1 MAEVARVKGET
12 KTLAPKF
19 HGILLH
25 PRMQSTAFC
34 PQHQRCWGDVVRIFF
49 VTLFE
54 HSEPQMRRH
63 LELPKAESTAHVWS
77 GALHLSF
84 RVHKLSFPMKS
95 RQRQHDLD
103 LLKMFVFFL
112 FSRREIHYLRDLYG
126 FFGGSSSQ
134 SKIRNIYWRAIVTG
148 PSTATSDLNG
158 ATCSL
163 RSQRVPNHVGF
174 PVFVFWIIPWESN
187 HLLRMA
193 FKDM

>member
-103 LLKMFVFFL
+103 LLKMFVFFIFPKGNPL
-112 FSRREIHYLRDLYG
+112 LKGSIGIFWG
-126 FFGGSSSQ
+126 FLKPIQ
-134 SKIRNIYWRAIVTG
+134 DKEH
-148 PSTATSDLNG
+148 L
-158 ATCSL
+158 L
-163 RSQRVPNHVGF
+163 
-174 PVFVFWIIPWESN
+174 ESN
-187 HLLRMA
+187 CHWPFNRHERFERCHLQLAIPARAKSCWVSSVRFLNYTMGIQSSPE
-193 FKDM
+193 DGI